1 MDRKTILVVDDD
13 DATRSSLSSIL
24 ASDVVAVRTA
34 STRKEAERLIETERF
49 DLAIVDLSLTG
60 RVGMEGLELISK
72 IKERAPQTVVAV
84 LTGYG
89 SPEIEREARRRGAD
103 QYWEKTLP
111 IPALVERIRALGI
124 PVGSERQK
132 NGSGFAAFNGG

>member
-1 MDRKTILVVDDD
+1 
-13 DATRSSLSSIL
+13 
-24 ASDVVAVRTA
+24 
-34 STRKEAERLIETERF
+34 
-49 DLAIVDLSLTG
+49 
-60 RVGMEGLELISK
+60 
-72 IKERAPQTVVAV
+72 VVAV

-124 PVGSERQK
+124 PVGPEREK